1 MILRICAALLV
12 LLALSCRMD
21 SFQSGVLLVWVPG
34 DGAKR
39 ERIRALV
46 SELGIPAT
54 FLSDREAVSV
64 SPRDLASVQTVV
76 CFDGP
81 GGRALS
87 STAIPGLL
95 RRKANLVLVGES
107 AGILGPGLGF
117 QIVSSNETGFRWDES
132 VRPRLTPGSFD
143 PTSGQALVYGYG
155 DKQVPGWRLVG
166 NAGTPWVTDQLG
178 RPRWTERSLPAGG
191 TLIAV
196 AAPLAQLAVEGD
208 SLQARILLERA
219 AELTGSPRLWPT
231 PRGRGVMVVNIH
243 IDGQSALPYL
253 PALIRDWPSGV
264 KGTFHITAGPD
275 CDRTGDGTGFSAQ
288 NPGKGGP
295 WVLRLNALGEVGSH
309 GGWTH
314 NLWAEEAGRWSWAR
328 REEMLRLN
336 ADALAAAGPLRS
348 YSSPSGFTPRDV
360 YPWLE
365 SRGFTAYYT
374 TGESGGPPTR
384 AWEKGA
390 PCSRSMWAFPFASM
404 GAAAATYEFKKA
416 GITQAEL
423 SRWLEK
429 LLAYCE
435 ARREGRLVY
444 GHAVDLG
451 DMPQAYFGF
460 LRTLAGHTADGT
472 VASLTMRDYAAFL
485 ERRSHVDWNLVAEG
499 NRSVLRAKGPSLKD
513 LSFRIPGKWHL
524 AADPGL
530 ILQAD
535 AKETWVTVIDGRTE
549 TEVTLWR

>member
-12 LLALSCRMD
+12 VLALSCRRD
-21 SFQSGVLLVWVPG
+21 TFQSGGLLIWVPG
-34 DGAKR
+34 GGAKQ

-46 SELGIPAT
+46 AELGIPAT
-54 FLSDREAVSV
+54 FLGDREAVSI
-64 SPRDLASVQTVV
+64 SPRDLTSVQTVV

-95 RRKANLVLVGES
+95 RRRANLVLVGES
-107 AGILGPGLGF
+107 AGILGPSLGF
-117 QIVSSNETGFRWDES
+117 QVVSSNETGFRWAES

-143 PTSGQALVYGYG
+143 PASGQALVYGYG
-155 DKQVPGWRLVG
+155 DKQVPGWRMTG
-166 NAGTPWVTDQLG
+166 NAGSPWVTDQVG
-178 RPRWTERSLPAGG
+178 RPRWTERALPAGG

-196 AAPLAQLAVEGD
+196 AVPLAQLAVEGD

-253 PALIRDWPSGV
+253 PALVRDWPPEV

-275 CDRTGDGTGFSAQ
+275 CDRTGDSSGFSAQ
-288 NPGKGGP
+288 DPGKGGA

-314 NLWAEEAGRWSWAR
+314 NLWAEEAGRWPWTK

-348 YSSPSGFTPRDV
+348 YSSPSGLTPRDV

-374 TGESGGPPTR
+374 TGEAGGPPTR

-390 PCSRSMWAFPFASM
+390 PCSRSMWAFPFTSL

-416 GITQAEL
+416 GIPQAEVTG
-423 SRWLEK
+423 WLEK
-429 LLAYCE
+429 LLDYCE
-435 ARREGRLVY
+435 SRREGRLVY

-451 DMPQAYFGF
+451 DMPKAYSGF
-460 LRTLAGHTADGT
+460 LGALAGRSRNGT
-472 VASLTMRDYAAFL
+472 MASLTMQDYAAFL
-485 ERRSHVDWNLVAEG
+485 ERRSRATWSLEASG
-499 NRSVLRAKGPSLKD
+499 NRFVLKATGPSLRD
-513 LSFRIPGKWHL
+513 LSFRLPGKWQL
-524 AADPGL
+524 TTDPGL
-530 ILQAD
+530 RLQAN
-535 AKETWVTVIDGRTE
+535 AQETWVTVLDDRTGL
-549 TEVTLWR
+549 EVALWQ